1 MRIREAI
8 ALLLIVLGIVA
19 NLKLQEA
26 LALSAEPDWD
36 LVELRKQ

>member
-26 LALSAEPDWD
+26 LALGTDPDWD
-36 LVELRKQ
+36 LVELHEQ